1 MRVTVLGCG
10 GSAGVPVIGGQWGHC
25 DPANPRNRRLRPS
38 ALVEAGGA
46 ALLIDTTPDLR
57 QQLLD
62 AGVRRLD
69 GVLYTHQHADHCHGI
84 DELREICRL
93 MHGAIPA
100 YGMAAHLEELKRRFA
115 YCFDPL
121 PAGHGFYRPVLE
133 AVPVD
138 GPFAV
143 AGVPV
148 LPILQDHGYTLTYG
162 FRIGAFAYSTDVV
175 RLDETAFAALE
186 GIDTWI
192 VDCTREE
199 PHPVHAHL
207 DLTLEWIAR
216 VRPRQAVLTHM
227 NNSLDYDSLRRK
239 LPAGVEPGYD
249 GMVLEVPG
257 L

>member
-10 GSAGVPVIGGQWGHC
+10 GSAGVPVIGGQWGNC
-25 DPANPRNRRLRPS
+25 DPAEPRNRRLRPS

-46 ALLIDTTPDLR
+46 SLLIDTTPDLR

-69 GVLYTHQHADHCHGI
+69 AVLYTHQHADHCHGI

-93 MHGAIPA
+93 MQAAIPT
-100 YGMAAHLEELKRRFA
+100 YGLAEHLDELERRFG
-115 YCFDPL
+115 YCFAPL
-121 PAGHGFYRPVLE
+121 PEGHGFYRPVLRAE
-133 AVPVD
+133 PVA
-138 GPFAV
+138 GPFEV
-143 AGVPV
+143 AGVAIRPFV
-148 LPILQDHGYTLTYG
+148 QDHGYTLTCG

-175 RLDETAFAALE
+175 RLDEAAFAALE

-207 DLTLEWIAR
+207 ALTLEWIAR
-216 VRPRQAVLTHM
+216 VRPRRAVLTHM
-227 NNSLDYDSLRRK
+227 NNTLDYETLRRR
-239 LPAGVEPGYD
+239 LPPGVEPGYD
-249 GMVLEVPG
+249 GLVLEVPPA
-257 L
+257 